1 MRRTCLAVGLMT
13 MISGAFAAESAYT
26 IDPFHTYPNFKV
38 SHLGFSSMYGRFNR
52 TSGKMM
58 LDPGKSGSVE
68 IVIEAA
74 SIDTGMQ
81 DKGPY
86 PRARDD
92 HLRSSDFLNVAE
104 FPQLIYKS
112 KKIAFNGDK
121 ATIEGDLTMLGVT
134 KPVTLQVDRWK
145 CGVHPMNKKD
155 MCGFDAAGTLKR
167 SDFGMTYGLP
177 GIGDEMT
184 LMIELEATKN

>member
-1 MRRTCLAVGLMT
+1 MRRTFLALGLAT
-13 MISGAFAAESAYT
+13 MSAGVVAAESAYT

-38 SHLGFSSMYGRFNR
+38 SHLGFSTMYGRF
-52 TSGKMM
+52 TKSSGKMM

-68 IVIEAA
+68 IVIDAA

-104 FPQLIYKS
+104 FPQLTYKS
-112 KKIAFNGDK
+112 TKVTFNGDK
-121 ATIEGDLTMLGVT
+121 AMIEGNLTLLGVT
-134 KPVTLQVDRWK
+134 KPVNLTVERWR
-145 CGVHPMNKKD
+145 CDVHPMTKKD
-155 MCGFDAAGTLKR
+155 VCGFDATGSLKR
-167 SDFGMTYGLP
+167 SDFGMTYGVP
-177 GIGDEMT
+177 GIGDELT
-184 LMIELEATKN
+184 LMIEMEAVKD

>member
-1 MRRTCLAVGLMT
+1 MRRTCLALGLVT
-13 MISGAFAAESAYT
+13 LTSGAFAAESAYT

-38 SHLGFSSMYGRFNR
+38 SHLGFSTMYGRFNK

-68 IVIEAA
+68 IVIDAA

-86 PRARDD
+86 PRSRDD

-104 FPQLIYKS
+104 FPQLTYKS
-112 KKIAFNGDK
+112 RKITFNGDK

-134 KPVTLQVDRWK
+134 KPVNLDVARWH
-145 CGVHPMNKKD
+145 CGVHPMNKKEV
-155 MCGFDAAGTLKR
+155 CGFDANGTLRR
-167 SDFGMTYGLP
+167 SDFGMNYGVP
-177 GIGDEMT
+177 GIGDELT